1 VSCRPVR
8 AIPPEETMKAIAS
21 LIAVAL
27 LLVGLAGCASTPP
40 PETTKVK
47 CPACNYEFAPFAIG
61 P

>member
-1 VSCRPVR
+1 
-8 AIPPEETMKAIAS
+8 MKAIAS